1 MNVPPIIGFVTTT
14 QDDVNHARTLATQK
28 GCRLVIAQCC
38 LEDALE
44 PAQRMVSC
52 EGAEVILSRR
62 GTACMLRD
70 YVDVPVISLPE
81 NLTSLIHAVK
91 KALLVGSNVGITLF
105 QTIKSD
111 IALCEELLGTHLDI
125 ITYTGKKT
133 LEAGVRSAKKRGVD
147 VVIGGGATLC
157 AAEKYDITFVPLH
170 EYDILSEA
178 VFDNV
183 LNIISTRR
191 QHIEKNERYHTI
203 LNGVSDGIIAV
214 DAMGMV
220 NEANDRAS
228 SLLHLESQDIIG
240 MNIKK
245 IFNDD
250 ELLQTYSSG
259 QNGSRVIITS
269 RKDRLLVKSFS
280 MRTGSD
286 RKVIGAVYSIQSAA
300 QILQAKESVR
310 ISYNKDFLARYQLKD
325 FIHRDKKMVEILDRV
340 RLYAATDATLLI
352 TGESGT
358 GKEILAQGVH
368 MSSPRHAGPFVSIN
382 CSGMPEQ
389 LLESELFGYV
399 EGAFTGSR
407 RSGKVGLFELAK
419 GGTVFLDEIGS
430 IPMSFQTRLL
440 RVLQEK
446 EVMRIGSNV
455 LTPVDMRVIAASN
468 RNLEHEVQAGRLRE
482 DLYFRLN
489 VLAVN
494 IPPLRERGN
503 DVALIF
509 ESFLKEAVKR
519 HSHPTFRV
527 PAACIERLCCFSWPG
542 NVRQLQSFVEHL
554 VTLTPREFDPHVFS
568 RLVDALEQSMLRP
581 APAVSIASSHAAR
594 RKEVQPLLTPEQI
607 RTALI
612 SSGNNK
618 GYTAKILGVSRTT
631 LWRMLRRWDISL
643 DL

>member
-1 MNVPPIIGFVTTT
+1 MNVPPIIGFVTTIR
-14 QDDVNHARTLATQK
+14 DDISHAQALATQK
-28 GCRLVIAQCC
+28 GCRLVIAHCY

-44 PAQRMVSC
+44 PAKRMVACDS
-52 EGAEVILSRR
+52 AEVILSRR

-70 YVDVPVISLPE
+70 HVDVPVISLPE

-91 KALLVGSNVGITLF
+91 KALLVGSKVGITLF
-105 QTIKSD
+105 QTINSD
-111 IALCEELLGTHLDI
+111 IALCEELLDTHLDV

-133 LEAGVRSAKKRGVD
+133 LEAGVYSAKKRGVD
-147 VVIGGGATLC
+147 VVIGGGATLN
-157 AAEKYDITFVPLH
+157 AAEKYDLNFVPLH

-183 LNIISTRR
+183 LNIVTTRR

-214 DAMGMV
+214 DATGMV
-220 NEANDRAS
+220 NEANDRAAR
-228 SLLHLESQDIIG
+228 LLHLQSSDLIG
-240 MNIKK
+240 KNIRK
-245 IFNDD
+245 IFNDAD
-250 ELLQTYSSG
+250 LLQTFSSG
-259 QNGSRVIITS
+259 QNDSRVFITS

-280 MRTGSD
+280 MRAGND

-300 QILQAKESVR
+300 QIIQAKECVR
-310 ISYNKDFLARYQLKD
+310 ISYNKDFLARYRLKD
-325 FIHRDKKMVEILDRV
+325 FIHRDKKMVEILERV

-368 MSSPRHAGPFVSIN
+368 MASPRHAEPFVSIN

-468 RNLEHEVQAGRLRE
+468 RNLEHEVQVGRIRE

-489 VLAVN
+489 VLTVN

-509 ESFLKEAVKR
+509 DSFLKEAALR
-519 HSHPTFRV
+519 HSRPAFRV
-527 PAACIERLCCFSWPG
+527 PDACIDRLCRFHWPG

-568 RLVDALEQSMLRP
+568 RLVDALERSQLRP
-581 APAVSIASSHAAR
+581 VPATSTGFATVKRSR
-594 RKEVQPLLTPEQI
+594 EVQPLLSPEQI
-607 RTALI
+607 RSALI
-612 SSGNNK
+612 NSGNNK
-618 GYTAKILGVSRTT
+618 GHTAKMLGVSRTT